1 MAIAIFV
8 PIRASLAGH
17 GAPHAETP
25 AGPPWPELVE
35 PSATACDAHARL
47 DLVDALASLR
57 SPWAMGVLVRAR
69 DQETDPAVAAA
80 IDAAISAVTAPGP
93 ADPTPAR

>member
-17 GAPHAETP
+17 APPRGEGP

-69 DQETDPAVAAA
+69 DQETDPDVAAA
-80 IDAAISAVTAPGP
+80 IDAAISAVTLPGAPD
-93 ADPTPAR
+93 ATLAR